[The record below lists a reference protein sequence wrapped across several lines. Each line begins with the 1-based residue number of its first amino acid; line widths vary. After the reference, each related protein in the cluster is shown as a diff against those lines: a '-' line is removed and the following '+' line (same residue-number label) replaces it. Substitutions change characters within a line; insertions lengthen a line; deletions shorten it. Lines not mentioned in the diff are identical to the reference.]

1 LIVAL
6 IALAALLDRRVRARR
21 GHGAPPR
28 AGTGQDRPRVTV
40 HTRQPDDQTLH
51 GVLVRD
57 YRDRLELEGAEIV
70 TAQGNTTIPGT
81 VHVPAEA
88 VSWLQ
93 DHGARS

>member
-6 IALAALLDRRVRARR
+6 IALAALLAAAFALVAVTVLRLAPGPVR
-21 GHGAPPR
+21 
-28 AGTGQDRPRVTV
+28 TGRRVTV